1 MLRPDFSHLKPG
13 NQLFILL
20 FLFVGCLILSSLL
33 SMGMG
38 YLFYG
43 QETLNAMAG
52 LKSGDKNFAGVLRL
66 MQAVN
71 HMGTFLLASILFI
84 ALAESPEG
92 KKMLKGHIP
101 GGKQLW
107 LTVLLVLVSGP
118 WIAYVYEWNKHLQP
132 PFFNGLRDFLA
143 NYEKN
148 TERLINIMLA
158 DNSTTGFLANLLVM
172 AFLPALGE
180 EFLFRGILQRLL
192 QRWWRNIHF
201 AIIVTAL
208 IFSILH
214 LSFSGMFPRWVLG
227 IIFGYLFYFSENIWL
242 PVTAH
247 FINNGLAVLAGLL
260 YHKNITETPYEEFG
274 YFTDLW
280 INLISLALT
289 VVILSWFAMNKNDRK
304 EPHLPKA

>member
-13 NQLFILL
+13 NQLFMLL
-20 FLFVGCLILSSLL
+20 FLFVGCLIFSSLL
-33 SMGMG
+33 SMGVG
-38 YLFYG
+38 YVFYG
-43 QETLNAMAG
+43 QETLNAISG
-52 LKSGDKNFAGVLRL
+52 SRSGDLNFAGALRL

-71 HMGTFLLASILFI
+71 HMGTFLLASFLYI
-84 ALAESPEG
+84 ALAESTEG
-92 KKMLKGHIP
+92 KKMFKGHIP

-118 WIAYVYEWNKHLQP
+118 WIAYVYEWNKHLQL
-132 PFFNGLRDFLA
+132 PFFHGLRDFLA

-148 TERLINIMLA
+148 TERLINTMLA

-192 QRWWRNIHF
+192 QRWWGNIHF
-201 AIIVTAL
+201 AIIATAL

-214 LSFSGMFPRWVLG
+214 LSFSGMFPRWALG
-227 IIFGYLFYFSENIWL
+227 IIFGYLFYFSGNIWL

-260 YHKNITETPYEEFG
+260 YHKNLTETPYEDFG
-274 YFTDLW
+274 YFTDPW

-304 EPHLPKA
+304 EPHLPEA